1 MDIRLQ
7 LPLVVPLMVVH
18 DDDDYDIAVD
28 MDAWEVDGIVE
39 TDLVLLQ
46 RSPLQLQDDY
56 DMWEAVV
63 QRIHH
68 DTVAALAYD
77 EAIDV
82 VDMDSHA
89 EDDHSSHDVLY
100 NTVEV
105 GQLGGVLHVGLDD
118 AARDVHT
125 LDDHVSHLP
134 HDEEASEDC
143 NCDDIKDVS
152 STRQV
157 VARIDIHL
165 QMFQDL
171 LLLVIVA
178 A

>member
-77 EAIDV
+77 KANDV
-82 VDMDSHA
+82 VDMDRHS
-89 EDDHSSHDVLY
+89 EDDHSSHDV
-100 NTVEV
+100 
-105 GQLGGVLHVGLDD
+105 GLDD
-118 AARDVHT
+118 SARDVHT
-125 LDDHVSHLP
+125 LDDHVSLP

>member
-1 MDIRLQ
+1 MDIRRQ

-28 MDAWEVDGIVE
+28 MDAREVDEIVE

-46 RSPLQLQDDY
+46 RSPLQLQDY
-56 DMWEAVV
+56 SDMWEAVV

-77 EAIDV
+77 EANDV
-82 VDMDSHA
+82 VDMDSHS

-118 AARDVHT
+118 SARDVHT
-125 LDDHVSHLP
+125 LDDHVSLP

>member
-28 MDAWEVDGIVE
+28 MDAWEVDEIVE

-46 RSPLQLQDDY
+46 RSPLQLQDY
-56 DMWEAVV
+56 SDMWEAVV

-77 EAIDV
+77 EANDV
-82 VDMDSHA
+82 VDMDSHS
-89 EDDHSSHDVLY
+89 EDDHSSHV
-100 NTVEV
+100 
-105 GQLGGVLHVGLDD
+105 GGVLHVGLDD
-118 AARDVHT
+118 SARDVHT
-125 LDDHVSHLP
+125 LDDHVSLP

>member
-1 MDIRLQ
+1 
-7 LPLVVPLMVVH
+7 MVVH
-18 DDDDYDIAVD
+18 DDDYDIAVD
-28 MDAWEVDGIVE
+28 MDAWEADEIVE
-39 TDLVLLQ
+39 TGLVLLQ
-46 RSPLQLQDDY
+46 RSPLQQLQDYY

-63 QRIHH
+63 QRTHH

-77 EAIDV
+77 EANNV
-82 VDMDSHA
+82 VDMDSHS
-89 EDDHSSHDVLY
+89 EDDHSSHAVLY

-125 LDDHVSHLP
+125 LDDHVSLP

-171 LLLVIVA
+171 PLLAMGA

>member
-1 MDIRLQ
+1 M
-7 LPLVVPLMVVH
+7 
-18 DDDDYDIAVD
+18 
-28 MDAWEVDGIVE
+28 
-39 TDLVLLQ
+39 
-46 RSPLQLQDDY
+46 QLQDDY

-77 EAIDV
+77 EANDV
-82 VDMDSHA
+82 VDMDSHS

-105 GQLGGVLHVGLDD
+105 GQVGGVLHVGLDD

-143 NCDDIKDVS
+143 KCDDIKDVS

>member
-1 MDIRLQ
+1 MDIRRQ

-28 MDAWEVDGIVE
+28 MDAWEVDEIVE

-46 RSPLQLQDDY
+46 RSPLQLLDDY

-63 QRIHH
+63 QRIHD

-77 EAIDV
+77 KANDV
-82 VDMDSHA
+82 VDMDSHL

-152 STRQV
+152 STRQG